1 MTSRAYGLS
10 GFNSFRTG
18 HQTPMAEEF
27 RKPIRVCKVPG
38 CTTVLSRFNAS
49 DTCCK
54 HLGSFDIPD
63 WAEALAED
71 KNIDELEALAKAL
84 APIKDMRSKCMR
96 EQVSARN
103 DEIRAHY
110 REGWSQYKIV
120 KHYHLSRR
128 NVQEIV
134 KYAKGGSK

>member
-27 RKPIRVCKVPG
+27 RKPVRRCVICNA
-38 CTTVLSRFNAS
+38 VLPSTNGTDS
-49 DTCCK
+49 CCC
-54 HLGSFDIPD
+54 HMGSFDFPRQM
-63 WAEALAED
+63 EALVGD
-71 KNIDELEALAKAL
+71 KPIAELEALAKAL
-84 APIKDMRSKCMR
+84 APIKSTRSKCMR
-96 EQVSARN
+96 EQVAARN
-103 DEIRAHY
+103 EEIRAHY

-120 KHYHLSRR
+120 KQYHLSRR

>member
-27 RKPIRVCKVPG
+27 RKPIRVCRVPG

-54 HLGSFDIPD
+54 HLGSFDIPE

-71 KNIDELEALAKAL
+71 KPVVELELLAKTL
-84 APIKDMRSKCMR
+84 APIFDTRCKCMR
-96 EQVSARN
+96 EQVKARN
-103 DEIRAHY
+103 AEIRQHY
-110 REGWSQYKIV
+110 KEGWSQYRIA
-120 KHYHLSRR
+120 KHYHLSSR

-134 KYAKGGSK
+134 KGVKE